1 MVLGDV
7 LDLVFPLFCN
17 KDQNFEIEG
26 DLELWFFVG
35 IKWPNH
41 DNVVA
46 LEDAG
51 PGRENLGGP

>member
-1 MVLGDV
+1 M
-7 LDLVFPLFCN
+7 FCN

-26 DLELWFFVG
+26 DSELWFFVG
-35 IKWPNH
+35 TKWPNH

-51 PGRENLGGP
+51 PGRGNLGGP